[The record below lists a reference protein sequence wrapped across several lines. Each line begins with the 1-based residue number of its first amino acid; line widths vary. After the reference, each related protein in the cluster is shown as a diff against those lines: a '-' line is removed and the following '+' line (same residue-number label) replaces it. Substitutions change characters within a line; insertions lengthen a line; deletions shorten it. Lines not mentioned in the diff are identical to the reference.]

1 LPSRRTHGFRES
13 VIRGMSRLAKEHRS
27 INLAQGFPNFPAPEM
42 LKEAAARAIRDDIN
56 QYAITWGAQ
65 ALREAVA
72 RKYQRWYGLTAD
84 PEREITVTCGATE
97 AMISTLLAVVDPGD
111 QVIVFEPFYENYG
124 PDTILA
130 DAEPVYVPLEPGRP
144 LDLDRLAAAF
154 SPRTRAII
162 VNTPSNPSGRVLSRA
177 ELGAIAELCQ
187 RHDALAVTDEIYEH
201 IRFEGEHVPIATL
214 PGMRE
219 RTVTISGASKTFS
232 VTGWRIGWII
242 APAALTDAIRKV
254 HDFLTVGA
262 PAPLQEGVAAALD
275 GLDGAFYDGLTAM
288 YRGKRDLLHT
298 ALLDAG
304 FECRAPEGAYY
315 ILADFTGVASPAVN
329 DDTEF
334 SVWLSREIG
343 VTPVPGSS
351 FYRDGGGRSMVRF
364 VFCKTE
370 EVLAEASR
378 RLRALHGI
386 TLGAAPA
393 AGSRAAE
400 PAVESGLQR

>member
-13 VIRGMSRLAKEHRS
+13 VIRGMSRLAKEHRA
-27 INLAQGFPNFPAPEM
+27 INLAQGFPNFAAPEM

-65 ALREAVA
+65 PLREAIA

-111 QVIVFEPFYENYG
+111 EVIVFEPFYENYG

-130 DAEPVYVPLEPGRP
+130 DARPVYVPLEPGQQ
-144 LDLDRLAAAF
+144 LDLERLGAAF
-154 SPRTRAII
+154 SSRTRAII
-162 VNTPSNPSGRVLSRA
+162 VNTPSNPSGRVLSRG

-187 RHDALAVTDEIYEH
+187 RYDTLAVTDEIYEH

-242 APAALTDAIRKV
+242 APAELTDAIRKV

-275 GLDGAFYDGLTAM
+275 GLDASFYEGLTAM
-288 YRGKRDLLHT
+288 YRGKRDLLHS

-304 FECRAPEGAYY
+304 FQCRPPEGAYY
-315 ILADFTGVASPAVN
+315 ILADFSGIGSAGVA
-329 DDTEF
+329 DDTAF
-334 SVWLSREIG
+334 AVWLSREVG

-351 FYRDGGGRSMVRF
+351 FYRDGGGRSLVRF

-370 EVLAEASR
+370 DILTEAAR
-378 RLRALHGI
+378 RLRGVRGLSA
-386 TLGAAPA
+386 GAASAERP
-393 AGSRAAE
+393 RAPE
-400 PAVESGLQR
+400 PALESGLQR

>member
-1 LPSRRTHGFRES
+1 MPSRRTHGFRES

-72 RKYQRWYGLTAD
+72 RKYQRWYGLAAD

-201 IRFEGEHVPIATL
+201 IRFEGEHVPVATL

-275 GLDGAFYDGLTAM
+275 GLDGGFYDGLTAM

-298 ALLDAG
+298 ALVDAG

-315 ILADFTGVASPAVN
+315 ILADFTGVASPSIN

-334 SVWLSREIG
+334 AVWLSREIG

-370 EVLAEASR
+370 DVLVEAAR
-378 RLRALHGI
+378 RLRGLRGI
-386 TLGAAPA
+386 TLGASPA
-393 AGSRAAE
+393 AGPRADE

>member
-1 LPSRRTHGFRES
+1 
-13 VIRGMSRLAKEHRS
+13 MSRLAREHRA

-65 ALREAVA
+65 SLREAIA
-72 RKYQRWYGLTAD
+72 RKYQHWYGFESD
-84 PEREITVTCGATE
+84 SEREITVTCGATE
-97 AMISTLLAVVDPGD
+97 AMISSLLALVDPGD
-111 QVIVFEPFYENYG
+111 EVIVFEPFYENYG

-130 DAEPVYVPLEPGRP
+130 DARPVYVPLEPGEP

-162 VNTPSNPSGRVLSRA
+162 VNTPSNPSGRVLTRA
-177 ELGAIAELCQ
+177 ELGAIAELCV

-201 IRFEGEHVPIATL
+201 IRFDGEHVPIATL
-214 PGMRE
+214 PGMRG

-242 APAALTDAIRKV
+242 APADLTDAIRKV

-288 YRGKRDLLHT
+288 YRGKRDLLYA
-298 ALLDAG
+298 ALVDAG
-304 FECRAPEGAYY
+304 FRCRAPEGAYY
-315 ILADFTGVASPAVN
+315 ILADFTGLGPAG
-329 DDTEF
+329 DDTAF
-334 SVWLSREIG
+334 AVWLSREIG

-351 FYRDGGGRSMVRF
+351 FYREGGGRSLVRF

-370 EVLAEASR
+370 EVLVEAAR
-378 RLRALHGI
+378 RLRALHGS
-386 TLGAAPA
+386 GPA
-393 AGSRAAE
+393 ATVARAAG
-400 PAVESGLQR
+400 PALESGLQR